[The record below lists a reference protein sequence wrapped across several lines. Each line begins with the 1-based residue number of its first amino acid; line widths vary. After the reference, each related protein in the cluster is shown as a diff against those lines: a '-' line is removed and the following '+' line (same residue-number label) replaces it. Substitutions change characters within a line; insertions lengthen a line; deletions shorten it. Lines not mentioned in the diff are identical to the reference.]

1 MYHPSTSF
9 RLRRSQSCRS
19 SVWQQPAKIRSQI
32 PNHGIITVPSVV
44 SIGAWDIEGLDPV
57 SPHQTW
63 IETVGMWTWLQS
75 VRMMRI
81 DWLHLLY
88 SLYSTVHIKSFIQ
101 DSFISNVQVDH
112 LKTSSLKSSMGDLK
126 ALTRSWRRFFCIRH
140 SLSIVTRPS
149 PPTDD
154 TSLGGNRSIGW

>member
-63 IETVGMWTWLQS
+63 IETVGKWTWLQFS
-75 VRMMRI
+75 SHFDHDTI
-81 DWLHLLY
+81 TICYDDENWLVTLHITY
-88 SLYSTVHIKSFIQ
+88 HIKC
-101 DSFISNVQVDH
+101 
-112 LKTSSLKSSMGDLK
+112 SS
-126 ALTRSWRRFFCIRH
+126 RFFLNILNGRFESIDTLTTQILSH
-140 SLSIVTRPS
+140 SPLIVAPPS
-149 PPTDD
+149 PPTD
-154 TSLGGNRSIGW
+154 TSLGVVAIAALVGR